1 MPFYRFHVD
10 VALSPTDASER
21 LEAEISQYPGFGESF
36 LNSWRSWILSEQSE
50 YFVGRIHDRR
60 FQISLVNPR
69 RRNPFAPA
77 IRGKIT
83 PSGRGARVDVVM
95 YIDPFVAVFMAS
107 WFFGCFQ
114 MLGRSMSLKLLGSV
128 LVFVVGGAVFFLI
141 SFFDVALK
149 ARKMLTSIL
158 LREETRVVIDAVPD
172 ERIRC
177 NGCGHF
183 NAIKSIKCLYC
194 GAEIARR
201 G

>member
-95 YIDPFVAVFMAS
+95 YNRSVCGGIHGILVLWVLPDAGSIDVIKAV
-107 WFFGCFQ
+107 GIC
-114 MLGRSMSLKLLGSV
+114 LGFRSGGSR
-128 LVFVVGGAVFFLI
+128 FLPD
-141 SFFDVALK
+141 F
-149 ARKMLTSIL
+149 L
-158 LREETRVVIDAVPD
+158 LRCGVEGKKDAYLNFVSGGD
-172 ERIRC
+172 E
-177 NGCGHF
+177 G
-183 NAIKSIKCLYC
+183 SD
-194 GAEIARR
+194 RR
-201 G
+201 RPR